1 MPMMRDGAAG
11 EEPRRVRVLLVEDE
25 TLIVELMAEVL
36 TEHGFE
42 VEVATDAAAALAHLA
57 ADRDVDVLFTDVNLG
72 DGMDGAEL
80 ARQARALRPELPVVY
95 ASGRHTAATIASRV
109 SHSLFLNKPYR
120 PEEACKLIGRLAVH

>member
-1 MPMMRDGAAG
+1 MQMTRNAVAG
-11 EEPRRVRVLLVEDE
+11 DSSRRVRVLLVEDE
-25 TLIVELMAEVL
+25 TLLVELMTEAL

-95 ASGRHTAATIASRV
+95 ASGRHTAATIAPVVSR
-109 SHSLFLNKPYR
+109 SLFLNKPYR
-120 PEEACKLIGRLAVH
+120 PEEACRLIGRLAIH